1 MLIRKSVYGKNKDE
15 CAKKLREATASVDN
29 GTYRLPKKIT
39 VKEWMN
45 VWFTEYCNDLKERT
59 KHTYRSAIDTHIIPG
74 LGATKLT
81 ALKPPMIQRFVN
93 SLTNLAPK
101 TVRNVYGILH
111 RALEVAVEQDYL
123 PKNPASAVHSLPR
136 IEPQKVSFL
145 AGEEL
150 IRFLEIIRGNPY
162 EMVFRL
168 AVFTGMREGELI
180 GLSWEDVDFGAGT
193 ITVRWQMQLVK
204 GEYKRLA
211 TKNDKWRTLTPAAS
225 VMEMLRAYRKAQ
237 YEKQLQA
244 GELWN
249 NKFNLVFTRENGEN
263 IARNTL
269 YHNFKHLLKKA
280 GLPETT
286 RFHDLRHSYAVF
298 ALEAGDNMKEIQAP
312 LGHYSAAFTM
322 NTYAHVSD
330 QARRESAKRQEEKM
344 KRMLI

>member
-15 CAKKLREATASVDN
+15 CSKKLREATASVDN

-123 PKNPASAVHSLPR
+123 SKNPASAVHSLPR

-150 IRFLEIIRGNPY
+150 LRFLEIIRGNPY

-180 GLSWEDVDFGAGT
+180 GLSWDDVEFDAGT

-211 TKNDKWRTLTPAAS
+211 TKNDKWRNLTPAAS
-225 VMEMLRAYRKAQ
+225 VMEMLRTHRKAQ
-237 YEKQLQA
+237 CKKQLQV

-249 NKFNLVFTRENGEN
+249 NKYNLVFTRENGEN

-269 YHNFKHLLKKA
+269 YHNFKHLQKKA

-298 ALEAGDNMKEIQAP
+298 ALEAGDNMKEIQAA

>member
-1 MLIRKSVYGKNKDE
+1 MYGKNKDE

-45 VWFTEYCNDLKERT
+45 VWFTEYCNDLKECT

-93 SLTNLAPK
+93 SLTTLAPK

-180 GLSWEDVDFGAGT
+180 GLSWENVDFGACT

-298 ALEAGDNMKEIQAP
+298 ALEAGDNMKEIQAA